1 MRLSDLAKGSSVF
14 LGVIVAGYVST
25 IYVDQRLAP
34 APKTPSETASEA
46 TGSPAPTS
54 TPAPTDSP
62 APANGGSPCIGEG
75 GSWKNWP
82 WPNVPMGSPKCP

>member
-25 IYVDQRLAP
+25 VYVDQRLASP
-34 APKTPSETASEA
+34 PKAATQTTA
-46 TGSPAPTS
+46 SPAPTS
-54 TPAPTDSP
+54 TPAPTESP
-62 APANGGSPCIGEG
+62 TNGGSACIGEG

-82 WPNVPMGSPKCP
+82 WPNVPMGSPKCK

>member
-25 IYVDQRLAP
+25 VYVDQRLASP
-34 APKTPSETASEA
+34 PKAASET
-46 TGSPAPTS
+46 TN
-54 TPAPTDSP
+54 SP
-62 APANGGSPCIGEG
+62 APAGSPSPASGGSACIGEG

>member
-14 LGVIVAGYVST
+14 LGVILAGYVST
-25 IYVDQRLAP
+25 IYVDQHLAP
-34 APKTPSETASEA
+34 PPKPS
-46 TGSPAPTS
+46 GPAPTN

-62 APANGGSPCIGEG
+62 APANGPSACIGEG

>member
-25 IYVDQRLAP
+25 IYVNQHLAP
-34 APKTPSETASEA
+34 PPKSSV
-46 TGSPAPTS
+46 PAPTN

-62 APANGGSPCIGEG
+62 APANGPSACIGEG

>member
-14 LGVIVAGYVST
+14 LAVMVAGYVST

-34 APKTPSETASEA
+34 PPRAASEPARETAPASA
-46 TGSPAPTS
+46 PAPS
-54 TPAPTDSP
+54 ASP
-62 APANGGSPCIGEG
+62 APADGGSACIGEG

>member
-34 APKTPSETASEA
+34 PPKTASEPA
-46 TGSPAPTS
+46 GSPAPTS
-54 TPAPTDSP
+54 RPAPTDSP
-62 APANGGSPCIGEG
+62 ANSGAACIGEG

>member
-25 IYVDQRLAP
+25 VYVDQRFVE
-34 APKTPSETASEA
+34 PK
-46 TGSPAPTS
+46 GSKWA
-54 TPAPTDSP
+54 TPASTSQQTPEWPPS
-62 APANGGSPCIGEG
+62 GCIGSD

-82 WPNVPMGSPKCP
+82 WPNVPMGSPKCE

>member
-34 APKTPSETASEA
+34 PPKAASET
-46 TGSPAPTS
+46 TNSPAPTS
-54 TPAPTDSP
+54 TPASTDSP
-62 APANGGSPCIGEG
+62 APANGGSACIGEG

-82 WPNVPMGSPKCP
+82 WPNVPMGSPKCR

>member
-25 IYVDQRLAP
+25 LYVDQHLASP
-34 APKTPSETASEA
+34 PKAATEA
-46 TGSPAPTS
+46 TGSPAPTNS
-54 TPAPTDSP
+54 PAPTDS
-62 APANGGSPCIGEG
+62 GSACIGEG

-82 WPNVPMGSPKCP
+82 WPNVPALSPKCR

>member
-1 MRLSDLAKGSSVF
+1 MRLSDLAKGASVC
-14 LGVIVAGYVST
+14 LGVIVAGYLST
-25 IYVDQRLAP
+25 IYVDERLAP
-34 APKTPSETASEA
+34 PPKVASETASETTSA
-46 TGSPAPTS
+46 PAPTS

-62 APANGGSPCIGEG
+62 TPADSGSACIGEG

>member
-25 IYVDQRLAP
+25 IYVDLRLAP
-34 APKTPSETASEA
+34 TPKAASEA

>member
-1 MRLSDLAKGSSVF
+1 MRLNDLAKGSSVF
-14 LGVIVAGYVST
+14 LAVIVAGYVST

-34 APKTPSETASEA
+34 PPKMASGTASEA
-46 TGSPAPTS
+46 TSSPAPADA
-54 TPAPTDSP
+54 PAPTDSP
-62 APANGGSPCIGEG
+62 APANGGSACIGEG

>member
-14 LGVIVAGYVST
+14 LGVIVAGYVSM

-34 APKTPSETASEA
+34 PPKTASEA
-46 TGSPAPTS
+46 ASETTGSPAPTS

-62 APANGGSPCIGEG
+62 APASSGSACIGEG

>member
-1 MRLSDLAKGSSVF
+1 MRLNDLAKGTSVF

-34 APKTPSETASEA
+34 AAAKT

-54 TPAPTDSP
+54 TPAPTDGT
-62 APANGGSPCIGEG
+62 APANGGSACIGEG
-75 GSWKNWP
+75 GSWKNWR

>member
-34 APKTPSETASEA
+34 PKTADET
-46 TGSPAPTS
+46 TGLPAPTG

-62 APANGGSPCIGEG
+62 APANGGSACIGEG

>member
-25 IYVDQRLAP
+25 VYVDQHLAP
-34 APKTPSETASEA
+34 PPKAASETA
-46 TGSPAPTS
+46 GSPAPTS

-62 APANGGSPCIGEG
+62 APANGGSACIGEG

-82 WPNVPMGSPKCP
+82 WPNVPMGSPKCK